1 MIKNERQYKVTKGQ
15 IAKLTGAL
23 EIAMAERNRM
33 DRRVYEGMASGI
45 RSHIGELQSQLRE
58 YEKLKAGVKRLR
70 MRSFTDLPR
79 LLIAGR
85 IGRGLSQKDLAKKLG
100 VKPQQVQKDE
110 KTDYRSASLHRILDV
125 IEALNLHVDAS
136 VDLTW
141 GDEGNGE

>member
-23 EIAMAERNRM
+23 EIAARDRDRM
-33 DRRVYEGMASGI
+33 DRRVHEAMVAGI
-45 RSHIGELQSQLRE
+45 QSDIGELRSQLRE
-58 YEKLKAGVKRLR
+58 YEKLKAGVRRLR
-70 MRSFTDLPR
+70 MESFTDLPR
-79 LLIAGR
+79 VLIAGR

-136 VDLTW
+136 VELTK
-141 GDEGNGE
+141 GDEGKTG